1 MILHLPVMKTAL
13 LLVTLV
19 VFSAYGQDGNSQS
32 GHLPPPMSGDQV
44 DSITRER
51 EGSGP
56 GLLPPPMTDVKDDT
70 ITIGQDENAGSDPVP
85 HPLYDDELDG
95 IGERDGPEYTEEE
108 IRDRIR
114 TYTKLRNGGIG
125 VICGGVAMTILGIAL
140 LVNRE
145 DIDEDKPGRVEVN
158 AADFGAMMR
167 LAVFAEGIFFCAGGA
182 VITSIGGKK
191 INEYRKRLDDISVR
205 FGAGRGYMVLRL
217 MYEF

>member
-1 MILHLPVMKTAL
+1 MKTAL

-32 GHLPPPMSGDQV
+32 GHLPSPMSGDQI
-44 DSITRER
+44 DSLTRER
-51 EGSGP
+51 DVDS
-56 GLLPPPMTDVKDDT
+56 LPARVPSPITGVQDDT
-70 ITIGQDENAGSDPVP
+70 ITNGRDENAGAGAVS
-85 HPLYDDELDG
+85 DG
-95 IGERDGPEYTEEE
+95 IGERNGPEYTEEE

-191 INEYRKRLDDISVR
+191 INEYQKRLNDVSVR
-205 FGAGRGYMVLRL
+205 FGVGREYMALRF